1 MFFFF
6 INYSSNI
13 YNIYRLRKGT
23 NSKKMKKILIISL
36 LTSNI
41 LFSSSLEDSILNQD
55 LSKLEQPKTKK
66 YLVIREEEKNVTI
79 EDGKIEAEKIEGLIN
94 GMNFIRNNISQAN
107 MFYKKEYENKVKNIK
122 SNEPHIIVLKYL
134 ELKKIYKRKINEF
147 ISIKFRINDNN
158 ELSELNIIEKSNYNE
173 INEAFIEAINKAKYE
188 LQKNQNIEI
197 NYQVIL

>member
-1 MFFFF
+1 
-6 INYSSNI
+6 
-13 YNIYRLRKGT
+13 
-23 NSKKMKKILIISL
+23 MKKILIISL

-134 ELKKIYKRKINEF
+134 
-147 ISIKFRINDNN
+147 
-158 ELSELNIIEKSNYNE
+158 
-173 INEAFIEAINKAKYE
+173 
-188 LQKNQNIEI
+188 
-197 NYQVIL
+197 

>member
-1 MFFFF
+1 
-6 INYSSNI
+6 
-13 YNIYRLRKGT
+13 
-23 NSKKMKKILIISL
+23 MKKILIISL
-36 LTSNI
+36 LSSNI

-66 YLVIREEEKNVTI
+66 YLVVREEEKNVTI

-122 SNEPHIIVLKYL
+122 SNEPQIIVLKYL